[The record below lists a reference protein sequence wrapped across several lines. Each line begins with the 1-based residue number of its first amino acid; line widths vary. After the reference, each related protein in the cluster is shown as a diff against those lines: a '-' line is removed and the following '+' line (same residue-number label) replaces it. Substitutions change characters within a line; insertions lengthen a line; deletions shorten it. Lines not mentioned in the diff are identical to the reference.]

1 MKKII
6 LLLLT
11 CLALAI
17 SSCGKSGGDED
28 GKGGGGDNPDSKIT
42 DLKKVLKFN
51 ADSEAL
57 KVQSVD
63 FNAQQAIPITLD
75 LSAIKEPTARYTVT
89 IKAIA
94 LSGPKISG
102 TDVTGKISYGFGA
115 AGGPHSIILEKGGTD
130 STKLFYQVSNS
141 IGKYIVLQIQFY
153 ISYKNGSVVLQDNVS
168 PVALIAERSID
179 FNEFKHVFL
188 HSEMGKQKSF
198 TVTYSSSIPPDVLK
212 ELSYVDKATYTV
224 GLSSDSSATT
234 LLTQK
239 LEFKVPG
246 MIESEVQFIPY
257 EDRSKA
263 FANINVIRDNAGSQ
277 TSSYTFYRCGDDQ
290 YDEELYFITP
300 GGNSRVK
307 AVTASIAPNKPSTID
322 DIRSY
327 LGRLGI
333 ISNIISCNSKKDSPL
348 DMIFGTSDY
357 NSAIFVVPGDPRIVF
372 GDKKWST
379 WKSPAIDYGVD
390 LGVALIDKTPD
401 ATPDEVP
408 AYLKLLGA
416 GGRSY
421 PLDIKITNQAKTAIL
436 QWDFKNDQD
445 RNIALLQGATQ
456 DLKIKVGFMPEG
468 AKDSGRKMK
477 LKINDIWKDDDQGVS
492 RCVLLFDAVDT
503 DAVKVEP
510 KGPRTNCIKDGGIT
524 LTINDN
530 VVNSAEGIV
539 IKARAKAISG
549 AQQEV
554 RVVAPKCDGA
564 TDCQVT
570 DFVDEGKPVKISV
583 DNAKACYYPM
593 FTYESAGMIDK
604 SCYKDTR
611 IPTMK
616 PSLIMPGLNKHF
628 IVEVSS
634 VNDNST
640 ENATMTTF
648 FLHAISIKNVAGGKL
663 EEQEI
668 TKDISN
674 FKMYKLKLKDVD
686 NKKAP
691 DRTIIG
697 LTPCAISKDM
707 ASGALTQCHTE
718 PSGTGG
724 ENRQFF
730 LIEDTRKSRDDGNG
744 YSTVGI
750 RVFPG
755 GDESSYIKTTKNLWA
770 YTEAP
775 KDSDIK
781 TIRPDIIFKGFVGA
795 DFKHGGLGWRQC
807 ELQALKSTGTKDDF
821 DYNKQYG
828 SGSAIYRICPTM
840 YTEGDH
846 ITPIAI
852 NMTNKDYKDEKNG
865 KAVCPQN
872 SPTVLYG
879 QELSLMYTDFSDLQ
893 LDFTGFNHDWS
904 GDSIGE
910 ERTIKIK
917 NYSGQ
922 IQDIGFESTESSA
935 QFTISLPVGDPNL
948 SRCRDGDVYGVKAEG
963 NPGHS
968 ANLMLNIKDF
978 DLRTGQTK
986 SSYNDGA
993 SVVITTEMCNNI
1005 GAFRKDI
1012 SGGQGRGQCSA
1023 PNVGEVG
1030 SNFGLGYCDR
1040 NANDPKK
1047 PYEVCNVYN
1056 LI

>member
-17 SSCGKSGGDED
+17 SSCGKSGGDDD
-28 GKGGGGDNPDSKIT
+28 GKGGGGDNPDGTKT

-63 FNAQQAIPITLD
+63 FNSQQAIPIALD
-75 LSAIKEPTARYTVT
+75 LPIIKEPTAKYTVT

-102 TDVTGKISYGFGA
+102 TDVTSKISYGFGA

-141 IGKYIVLQIQFY
+141 IGKYLVLQIQFY
-153 ISYKNGSVVLQDNVS
+153 ISYKNGSVVLQDNVN
-168 PVALIAERSID
+168 PVALIADRSID
-179 FNEFKHVFL
+179 FNEFTHIFL

-198 TVTYSSSIPPDVLK
+198 TVTYSSSIPSDVLK

-224 GLSSDSSATT
+224 GLSADSSATT

-246 MIESEVQFIPY
+246 AIESEVQFIPY

-263 FANINVIRDNAGSQ
+263 YADINVIRDNAGLQ
-277 TSSYTFYRCGDDQ
+277 TSSYTFYRCGNDQ
-290 YDEELYFITP
+290 YDEELYFTTP

-307 AVTASIAPNKPSTID
+307 EVTAPIAPNKPKTLD
-322 DIRSY
+322 DIKSY

-333 ISNIISCNSKKDSPL
+333 ISNIISCNSKKDSKL
-348 DMIFGTSDY
+348 DMIFGAVDSD
-357 NSAIFVVPGDPRIVF
+357 SAIFVVPNDQRVVN

-379 WKSPAIDYGVD
+379 LNSPAIDYGAD
-390 LGVALIDKTPD
+390 LGMALIDKSPE

-408 AYLKLLGA
+408 AYLKLLG
-416 GGRSY
+416 GGNRSY
-421 PLDIKITNQAKTAIL
+421 PLNIKITNLAKTAVL
-436 QWDFKNDQD
+436 KWDFKDDKD
-445 RNIALLQGATQ
+445 RNIALLQGATK
-456 DLKIKVGFMPEG
+456 DLKIKVGFMPDG
-468 AKDSGRKMK
+468 AQDSGRKMQ
-477 LKINDIWKDDDQGVS
+477 LKINDIWKDDK
-492 RCVLLFDAVDT
+492 CVLLFEANDT
-503 DAVKVEP
+503 ASVKVEP
-510 KGPRTNCIKDGGIT
+510 KGHRTNCIKDGGIT
-524 LTINDN
+524 LSINDN
-530 VVNSAEGIV
+530 VEKSPEGIV
-539 IKARAKAISG
+539 IKATAKAISG
-549 AQQEV
+549 EQQDV
-554 RVVAPKCDGA
+554 IISTPKCEDA
-564 TDCQVT
+564 NTCQVT
-570 DFVDEGKPVKISV
+570 TFNDEGKPVKISV

-593 FTYESAGMIDK
+593 FTYDSSGMIDK
-604 SCYKDTR
+604 SCYKNTR
-611 IPTMK
+611 LPTVK
-616 PSLIMPGLNKHF
+616 PSLIMPGFKKHF

-634 VNDNST
+634 VNDTSIET
-640 ENATMTTF
+640 ATMTTF
-648 FLHAISIKNVAGGKL
+648 YLHAISIKNVSGGTL
-663 EEQEI
+663 DEQEI
-668 TKDISN
+668 NKDSSN
-674 FKMYKLKLKDVD
+674 LKMYKLTLKDVD
-686 NKKAP
+686 NKKAQGA
-691 DRTIIG
+691 DRTITG
-697 LTPCAISKDM
+697 LTPCAISNGLATD
-707 ASGALTQCHTE
+707 SVPQCHTD

-770 YTEAP
+770 YTEATAN
-775 KDSDIK
+775 D
-781 TIRPDIIFKGFVGA
+781 IRPNIVFKGFIGA
-795 DFKHGGLGWRQC
+795 DLDNGGYGWRAC
-807 ELQALKSTGTKDDF
+807 ELRALRSGDSQSDF
-821 DYNKQYG
+821 DYNIQYG
-828 SGSAIYRICPTM
+828 AGSAIYRICPTM
-840 YTEGDH
+840 YRADGDN

-852 NMTNKDYKDEKNG
+852 NMTNKDYNKDG

-879 QELSLMYTDFSDLQ
+879 EELSVMYTDFSDLQ
-893 LDFTGFNHDWS
+893 LDFTGFDHDWS
-904 GDSIGE
+904 GGSIGE
-910 ERTIKIK
+910 ERTITIK

-922 IQDIGFESTESSA
+922 IKDIGFESTESSA
-935 QFTISLPVGDPNL
+935 QFTINLPVGDPNL
-948 SRCRDGDVYGVKAEG
+948 SRCRDTDVYGVKTAG
-963 NPGHS
+963 APGRS
-968 ANLMLNIKDF
+968 ANLKLNIKDF
-978 DLRTGQTK
+978 DLKTGQTK
-986 SSYNDGA
+986 SSYPDGA
-993 SVVITTEMCNNI
+993 SVVITTDMCKNI
-1005 GAFRKDI
+1005 DAFKKDI

-1023 PNVGEVG
+1023 PNVGKVG

-1040 NANDPKK
+1040 NASDPKN
-1047 PYEVCNVYN
+1047 PYEICNVYN